1 MGTEVGSELARAIGR
16 RIVEI
21 RGVTPQHEFATRIG
35 IHKNTLS
42 RYERGLHMPDA
53 QALLAVSE
61 ACHVSIEWLVTG
73 ESHARARTGPGL
85 EDVPKEE
92 IKAWLDEWWGEATPD
107 ERSWLK
113 VEMGLRFP
121 AFAEWQKRRGR
132 SSPRRCGA

>member
-1 MGTEVGSELARAIGR
+1 MGTEAGSDLARSIGR

-21 RGVTPQHEFATRIG
+21 RGTTPQQEFATRIG

-53 QALLAVSE
+53 QALLAISE
-61 ACHVSIEWLVTG
+61 ACQVPIEWIVTG
-73 ESHARARTGPGL
+73 ESHAATAPAPGL

-92 IKAWLDEWWGEATPD
+92 IKAWLDDWWREASPD

-113 VEMGLRFP
+113 VEIGLRFP
-121 AFAEWQKRRGR
+121 AFAEWKKRRGR
-132 SSPRRCGA
+132 NTRRCGA